1 MHYKENTKQITLNQ
15 IQEIF
20 NKYWCKKEPTTFAA
34 DRENE
39 LVYDILMQESEKI
52 SDIEKL
58 EIENKLILSMSIRL
72 LGEKYMQDRII
83 SALSNGQDI
92 LKDVF
97 SKNNQSAWLLK
108 EYKKRINDDAM
119 NTLETVAMITPE
131 NIHLNSFMF
140 EPILDM
146 SLKYLYKIYNEVKAL
161 I

>member
-1 MHYKENTKQITLNQ
+1 
-15 IQEIF
+15 
-20 NKYWCKKEPTTFAA
+20 
-34 DRENE
+34 
-39 LVYDILMQESEKI
+39 
-52 SDIEKL
+52 
-58 EIENKLILSMSIRL
+58 
-72 LGEKYMQDRII
+72 MQDRII